1 MKIAWLGHQRAL
13 MGDGLTTY
21 SREMVRSLRARGLEV
36 LFLHHGDDKGGEGIY
51 LGALAASRRVV
62 IPLPRTK
69 QRIAELLRAER
80 VDLVHASLSFSTL
93 DFQLP
98 ELCRALGLPLIAT
111 FHVGYDPR
119 ASLWSGL
126 HTAVHRLYAGAL
138 GQFDRVITFSEG
150 QRAALQRFGVPATR
164 LRVIP
169 NGVDVDRYR
178 PALTPSLAP
187 VVVYCGRL
195 DPDKQVA
202 ALCRVV
208 GAWEGRPAP
217 RLVLVGGGSEQARL
231 QRRFAGPRITFTGWV
246 PDEVGRIQA
255 LQAAAIFA
263 LPSRVEGMSLALLEA
278 MACGLAVVA
287 TDVGGHREVVAGA
300 GVLLDPSHVRA
311 QLRAALELLF
321 RDLELRQELAGRAR
335 RRAVERYSLA
345 AGVGRVMDLYRE
357 VLASPTRPGRHLAA
371 LAKR

>member
-1 MKIAWLGHQRAL
+1 VKIAWLGHQRAIR
-13 MGDGLTTY
+13 GDGLTTY
-21 SREMVRSLRARGLEV
+21 SREVVRSLRARGVQV
-36 LFLHHGDDKGGEGIY
+36 LFLHHGDEKGGEGIY
-51 LGALAASRRVV
+51 LGALATSRRVV

-69 QRIAELLRAER
+69 RRMAELLRAER
-80 VDLVHASLSFSTL
+80 VDLVHASLSFSAL

-98 ELCRALGLPLIAT
+98 ELCGALGLPLVAT

-119 ASLWSGL
+119 ASLWTGL

-150 QRAALQRFGVPATR
+150 QRAALQRFGVPAAR
-164 LRVIP
+164 LAVIP

-178 PALTPSLAP
+178 PAPIPTTLP
-187 VVVYCGRL
+187 VIVYCGRL
-195 DPDKQVA
+195 DPDKQVE

-208 GAWEGRPAP
+208 SAWDGQASP

-231 QRRFAGPRITFTGWV
+231 RDRFGGARITFSGWV
-246 PDEVGRIQA
+246 PDEELRLRT

-278 MACGLAVVA
+278 MACGLAIVA
-287 TDVGGHREVVAGA
+287 TDVGGHPEVVAGA
-300 GVLLDPSHVRA
+300 GLLLDPSHLPA
-311 QLRAALELLF
+311 QLPAALELLLLDPAF
-321 RDLELRQELAGRAR
+321 RRELGGRAR

-345 AGVGRVMDLYRE
+345 ASVDRVMALYRE
-357 VLASPTRPGRHLAA
+357 VLAEPPRSRHHLAA

>member
-1 MKIAWLGHQRAL
+1 MKIAWLGHQSASR
-13 MGDGLTTY
+13 GDGLTTY
-21 SREMVRSLRARGLEV
+21 SREMVRSLRARGVEV
-36 LFLHHGDDKGGEGIY
+36 LFLHHGDEKDVEGVY

-69 QRIAELLRAER
+69 QRIAELLRAEN
-80 VDLVHASLSFSTL
+80 VDLVHASLSFSAL

-98 ELCRALGLPLIAT
+98 ELCGALGLPLVAT

-119 ASLWSGL
+119 ASLWTGL

-150 QRAALQRFGVPATR
+150 QRAALQRFGVPAAR
-164 LRVIP
+164 LAVIP

-178 PALTPSLAP
+178 PALTSSLAP
-187 VVVYCGRL
+187 VIVYCGRL
-195 DPDKQVA
+195 DPDKHVA

-208 GAWEGRPAP
+208 SAWEGPPAP
-217 RLVLVGGGSEQARL
+217 CLVLVGGGSELARL
-231 QRRFAGPRITFTGWV
+231 RRRFGGARITFTGWV
-246 PDEVGRIQA
+246 PDENLRIRA
-255 LQAAAIFA
+255 LQAAGIFA

-300 GVLLDPSHVRA
+300 GLLLDPSRLSS
-311 QLRAALELLF
+311 QLWGALELLF
-321 RDLELRQELAGRAR
+321 RDPELRQELGRRAR
-335 RRAVERYSLA
+335 RRALERYSLA
-345 AGVGRVMDLYRE
+345 ASVGRVMELYRE
-357 VLASPTRPGRHLAA
+357 VLAAPTRAGHHLAVF
-371 LAKR
+371 AKR

>member
-21 SREMVRSLRARGLEV
+21 SREMVRGLRARGVEV
-36 LFLHHGDDKGGEGIY
+36 LFLHHGDQKRGEGIS

-62 IPLPRTK
+62 IPLPRTR
-69 QRIAELLRAER
+69 QRIAELLRAEH
-80 VDLVHASLSFSTL
+80 VDLVHASLSFSAL
-93 DFQLP
+93 DFRLP
-98 ELCRALGLPLIAT
+98 ELCGALRLPLVAT

-138 GQFDRVITFSEG
+138 GRFDRVITFSQG
-150 QRAALQRFGVPATR
+150 QRAALQRFGVPPAR
-164 LRVIP
+164 LAVIP

-187 VVVYCGRL
+187 VIVYCGRL
-195 DPDKQVA
+195 DPDKRVEM
-202 ALCRVV
+202 LCRVV
-208 GAWEGRPAP
+208 SAWEGPPAP

-231 QRRFAGPRITFTGWV
+231 RGRFAGARITFTGWM
-246 PDEVGRIQA
+246 PDENRRIQTLRGA
-255 LQAAAIFA
+255 GIFA

-300 GVLLDPSHVRA
+300 GLLLDPNHLPA
-311 QLRAALELLF
+311 QLRAALERLLM
-321 RDLELRQELAGRAR
+321 DPDLRQELGGRAR
-335 RRAVERYSLA
+335 RRAVGCYSLA
-345 AGVGRVMDLYRE
+345 ASVGRLLDLYQE
-357 VLASPTRPGRHLAA
+357 VLASPARPRRHLAA
-371 LAKR
+371 FAKR